1 MRPPDENLV
10 SSEFNERGGELE
22 TGDAEV
28 TGSGV
33 VATDGIVVLVA
44 SVTGLV
50 LSLRVQF
57 WGRCTPSVFSI
68 LDASVSRLDC
78 GDSETGEK

>member
-1 MRPPDENLV
+1 M
-10 SSEFNERGGELE
+10 
-22 TGDAEV
+22 
-28 TGSGV
+28 GSGV

-44 SVTGLV
+44 SVAGLALCLKEQV
-50 LSLRVQF
+50 
-57 WGRCTPSVFSI
+57 WGKWTPSDFSI

>member
-1 MRPPDENLV
+1 M
-10 SSEFNERGGELE
+10 
-22 TGDAEV
+22 

-44 SVTGLV
+44 SVTGLA
-50 LSLRVQF
+50 LSLREQF

>member
-1 MRPPDENLV
+1 MNLL

-44 SVTGLV
+44 SVTGLA

-57 WGRCTPSVFSI
+57 
-68 LDASVSRLDC
+68 
-78 GDSETGEK
+78 